1 MFEFNDESGAFT
13 FNRAEYQD
21 FNRWHDV
28 WSKDDRFKI
37 NYNETN
43 FVSIAEML
51 TYNLD
56 FSDWT
61 YFKPTGGGSWW
72 QENFYAADYRAWPK
86 DEVFIAHDTPN
97 NWSAQNISFVSTSLI
112 TRPKNN
118 AQDGTSGLAG
128 KLLGGGKGKA
138 CKNMRMLYILR
149 SGESLPI
156 QLALPPTSL
165 KGYNDFVS
173 AAFLSRKRGIC
184 AGVVQITLKKMT
196 NGPHD
201 YSIAVFKKL
210 YDFTGEQLAAVRE
223 LSSAMRMQIKN
234 MNEQRAINHATNA
247 ENICEYQ
254 DGAPVLPDNDAHFIP
269 GIIDGER
276 DELPA

>member
-1 MFEFNDESGAFT
+1 MYTQPTNDAMMTRVPFIMPAQIEG
-13 FNRAEYQD
+13 
-21 FNRWHDV
+21 
-28 WSKDDRFKI
+28 
-37 NYNETN
+37 
-43 FVSIAEML
+43 
-51 TYNLD
+51 D
-56 FSDWT
+56 FSAEELSEDMDGVT
-61 YFKPTGGGSWW
+61 LRFPRAKIPGGGTL
-72 QENFYAADYRAWPK
+72 QFELTGENPDEPEYAKSIEGVLMFTHLANAYWPEGSEYDDDAPPLCQSVDGK
-86 DEVFIAHDTPN
+86 TGSGTPGGMC
-97 NWSAQNISFVSTSLI
+97 
-112 TRPKNN
+112 
-118 AQDGTSGLAG
+118 QDC
-128 KLLGGGKGKA
+128 LLNRFGSDSKGGNGKA

-156 QLALPPTSL
+156 PLALPPTSL

-223 LSSAMRMQIKN
+223 LSNGMRMQIKN
-234 MNEQRAINHATNA
+234 MNEQRAVNHATIA

>member
-1 MFEFNDESGAFT
+1 
-13 FNRAEYQD
+13 
-21 FNRWHDV
+21 
-28 WSKDDRFKI
+28 
-37 NYNETN
+37 
-43 FVSIAEML
+43 
-51 TYNLD
+51 
-56 FSDWT
+56 
-61 YFKPTGGGSWW
+61 
-72 QENFYAADYRAWPK
+72 
-86 DEVFIAHDTPN
+86 
-97 NWSAQNISFVSTSLI
+97 
-112 TRPKNN
+112 
-118 AQDGTSGLAG
+118 
-128 KLLGGGKGKA
+128 
-138 CKNMRMLYILR
+138 MRMLYILR